1 VVPLRDFDKGL
12 EPLRAFVFVDAL
24 LFCGARLLLLLPR
37 PEAASR
43 YSLLDAPYFKRISFR
58 SVEEGFVFVDALL
71 FCGARL
77 LLLLQGP
84 RLRPDTPYSTPALC
98 ENSPNHCAK
107 RKSEGFLLFC
117 LQTNFFRKEAFEKYG
132 KMKLTFAC
140 PHRRKPAVGYTHI
153 IYYMCMYVI
162 CVYYAYL
169 YICSMYVYYAY
180 MYVFKVRGYTHICS
194 STTLQHYF
202 FFLTTSLLSDS

>member
-1 VVPLRDFDKGL
+1 VPLRDFDKGL

-140 PHRRKPAVGYTHI
+140 PHRRKPAVGYLYTYI
-153 IYYMCMYVI
+153 LYYMCMYMSYVCTMRTCI
-162 CVYYAYL
+162 CM
-169 YICSMYVYYAY
+169 CTMRTC
-180 MYVFKVRGYTHICS
+180 MFKVRGYTHICS